1 MTEQLPDT
9 PPPVANGT
17 RCTLEG
23 KPCVFYDG
31 YWIRDYPP
39 PVDSPAA
46 RGRLIQ
52 HLSRRLFHHTEPG
65 INTPGASLDAAR
77 AAYDRESDPA
87 RKRVNGAMLAG
98 ALFNRASDIFRSVVD
113 LQERGVEISP
123 DNELMRQC
131 GEHFEEALELGRMVK
146 HYSGEE
152 GIDELWGEPFKAF
165 TMPIED
171 FYESR
176 YIKIAQAMRDIDT
189 LSAKMV
195 VAFREEPGFGPAVEH
210 IVEFSEA
217 AKLVSET
224 IRRDP
229 VIFQIWP
236 RFTAAGEALLAF
248 RPSLPEGAPEA
259 VRERAAAGRRLLKDG
274 KALLT
279 YISGARTRMPKST
292 QDYLARCDRFLAG
305 RSG

>member
-1 MTEQLPDT
+1 MSGLDADAGER
-9 PPPVANGT
+9 PPNGT
-17 RCTLEG
+17 RRAVDG
-23 KPCVFYDG
+23 KPCVYYEG

-39 PVDSPAA
+39 PPDSPGA
-46 RGRLIQ
+46 RRRLID

-65 INTPGASLDAAR
+65 INTPGASLGAAR
-77 AAYDRESDPA
+77 AAYERETDPA

-113 LQERGVEISP
+113 LQERGVTISP

-131 GEHFEEALELGRMVK
+131 GEHFEEALTLGRMVK

-165 TMPIED
+165 SMPTET

-176 YIKIAQAMRDIDT
+176 YIKIAQAMRDIDA
-189 LSAKMV
+189 LGARMV
-195 VAFREEPGFGPAVEH
+195 DVFEAEPGFAGVVNAVR
-210 IVEFSEA
+210 EFTEA

-229 VIFQIWP
+229 VIFEVWP
-236 RFTAAGEALLAF
+236 RFAAAAEVLLAF
-248 RPSLPEGAPEA
+248 RPTLPERASA
-259 VRERAAAGRRLLKDG
+259 AQRERAGAARRLLKDG
-274 KALLT
+274 EALLT
-279 YISGARTRMPKST
+279 YISGARTRMPRST
-292 QDYLARCDRFLAG
+292 TDYLERCERFVAAR
-305 RSG
+305 